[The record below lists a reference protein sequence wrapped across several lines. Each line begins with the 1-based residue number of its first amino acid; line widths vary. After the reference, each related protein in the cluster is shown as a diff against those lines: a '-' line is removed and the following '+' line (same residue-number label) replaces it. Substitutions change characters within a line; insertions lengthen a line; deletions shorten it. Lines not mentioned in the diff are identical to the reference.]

1 MLIVWCFTLVSSG
14 RDILYW
20 LKVKGQAV
28 AHEQVSECDQFKNLL
43 T

>member
-1 MLIVWCFTLVSSG
+1 MWFFILASSG
-14 RDILYW
+14 ENMLFW

-28 AHEQVSECDQFKNLL
+28 AREQVSECDQFKNLL

>member
-1 MLIVWCFTLVSSG
+1 MQCFVLGSSG
-14 RDILYW
+14 LNMLYW